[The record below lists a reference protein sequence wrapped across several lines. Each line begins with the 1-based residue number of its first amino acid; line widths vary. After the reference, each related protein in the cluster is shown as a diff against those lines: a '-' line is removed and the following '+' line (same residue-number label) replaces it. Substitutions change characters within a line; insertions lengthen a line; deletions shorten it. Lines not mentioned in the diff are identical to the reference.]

1 LELVSL
7 NGIAGSAISA
17 LKTNTAALNVVAN
30 NVSNL
35 NTVGYARRVVNQ
47 QTLAANGQLMGVDI
61 ASIQRITN
69 QFFQQEQLS
78 AGAAASQY
86 DTMSDLFDQ
95 LNGVLGK
102 PGDNQSLATGLTDL
116 ANAFATASQAPT
128 SSASRTGVM
137 NALNNLA
144 SQFSSV
150 GGTISSMRDQI
161 DQQVTNSIS
170 STNTLIKQIYDLNT
184 QIRNAGAGGDQN
196 SGLLDQRDVALTNL
210 AQIMDIKTTPNADGS
225 VSVSTADGVN
235 LVSNTYAQL
244 AYTGGAQNG
253 MYGNITSQDIN
264 PNNGNLIGTPQPLD
278 PHLSGG
284 SLKGMIDMRD
294 QVLGGLSQTLGNLA
308 QQTAEAFNVQ
318 ANANAAYPPPTSL
331 TGRDTGLLSSDSLGF
346 TGKTTFAVTS
356 ASGTLVS
363 RVDVDFTAGTL
374 SVDGGP
380 ATSIGTTVGS
390 FTSAL
395 NTALGANGSAS
406 FANGQLSVSATG
418 GNGIL
423 VKDDAT
429 TPSSRGGAGLSQF
442 FGLNDVFRSQMP
454 SLTATGLSASD
465 PGGFAAGATITV
477 ALKGPDGDI
486 AKTASI
492 TTTAGQ
498 TIGDIV
504 TALNVAMGGAAS
516 FTLNSDGSISS
527 STSALYPGY
536 SLDIPVD
543 NTQRG
548 TTGMSFSQ
556 IFGLGANAQRLQ
568 ATGFSVT
575 PTVTN
580 NPARLGFAIA
590 SLTPSSVAGDSIL
603 SAGDNS
609 GAIALQNVITTSQ
622 SFHAAGGIAAQ
633 TASLSDYASTFYQ
646 NLSTQ
651 SNTITANQT
660 TQDDRLNEANSR
672 VSSNS
677 GVNLDEELMSLSSY
691 QQAYSAGARMLTV
704 LDQLYQTLLQI
715 Q

>member
-144 SQFSSV
+144 SEFSSV

-308 QQTAEAFNVQ
+308 QQTAEAFNAQ

-423 VKDDAT
+423 VKDDAA

-465 PGGFAAGATITV
+465 PDGFAAGATITV

>member
-144 SQFSSV
+144 SEFSSV

-308 QQTAEAFNVQ
+308 QQTAEAFNAQ

-374 SVDGGP
+374 SVDGGT

>member
-1 LELVSL
+1 MSL

-17 LKTNTAALNVVAN
+17 LKTNTAALTVVAN

-35 NTVGYARRVVNQ
+35 NTPGYARRVVNQ
-47 QTLAANGQLMGVDI
+47 QTLSANGQLMGVDI
-61 ASIQRITN
+61 ASIERVTN
-69 QFFQQEQLS
+69 QFFAQEQLS
-78 AGAAASQY
+78 AGASASQY
-86 DTMSDLFDQ
+86 DTMANLFTQ
-95 LNGVLGK
+95 LNGALGG
-102 PGDNQSLATGLTDL
+102 PGDNQSLATGLTNL
-116 ANAFATASQAPT
+116 ASAFATASQAPT
-128 SSASRTGVM
+128 SSAGRTGVM
-137 NALNNLA
+137 NALNGLA
-144 SQFSSV
+144 SDFANV

-161 DQQVTNSIS
+161 DQQVVNSIS

-184 QIRNAGAGGDQN
+184 QIRNASSGGDSN
-196 SGLLDQRDVALTNL
+196 SGLLDQRDTALTNL

-244 AYTGGAQNG
+244 SYSGGAQNG
-253 MYGNITSQDIN
+253 MYGNITSQDVN

-278 PHLSGG
+278 PHLTGG
-284 SLKGMIDMRD
+284 SLKGLIDMRD
-294 QVLGGLSQTLGNLA
+294 QTLGGLAQTLGNLA
-308 QQTAEAFNVQ
+308 QQTATAFNAQ
-318 ANANAAYPPPTSL
+318 ANANAAYPPPTTL

-356 ASGTLVS
+356 ASGNLVS

-380 ATSIGTTVGS
+380 ATSIGSDIGGFTT
-390 FTSAL
+390 AL

-406 FANGQLSVSATG
+406 FTNGKLSISGTG

-423 VKDDAT
+423 VQDDAT
-429 TPSSRGGAGLSQF
+429 TPSSRGGAGFSQF
-442 FGLNDVFRSQMP
+442 FGLNDVFQSQMP

-465 PGGFAAGATITV
+465 AAGFAAGSTITV

-486 AKTASI
+486 AKTASY
-492 TTTAGQ
+492 TTTGSE
-498 TIGDIV
+498 TIGNIV
-504 TALNVAMGGAAS
+504 TALNTAMGGAAT
-516 FTLNSDGSISS
+516 FTLNSDGSISTA
-527 STSALYPGY
+527 TSALYPGY
-536 SLDIPVD
+536 SLNIPVD

-556 IFGLGANAQRLQ
+556 IFGLGANAQGLQ
-568 ATGFSVT
+568 AMGFAVT
-575 PTVTN
+575 PTVAS
-580 NPARLGFAIA
+580 NPSLLGFATA

-609 GAIALQNVITTSQ
+609 GAIALQNVITSNQ

-633 TASLSDYASTFYQ
+633 TASLSDYAATFYQ
-646 NLSTQ
+646 NLATT
-651 SNTITANQT
+651 SNGITANQT
-660 TQDDRLNEANSR
+660 TQDDRLTEANSR

-677 GVNLDEELMSLSSY
+677 GVNLDEELTSLSSY